1 MFRSA
6 PYGVDLYV
14 LKAPSARARAVRS
27 WSLARPVRDEAV
39 YAIVNTGGRQ
49 HRAEVGRIM
58 KTQKLAVD
66 VGTEVVLDQVLAIH
80 DGDKLR
86 VGTPILEGA
95 SVTGRVIQQGRDPKI
110 RVAKFKKKKGYRK
123 TIGHRQSFT
132 VVQVTGIEP
141 G

>member
-1 MFRSA
+1 M
-6 PYGVDLYV
+6 
-14 LKAPSARARAVRS
+14 
-27 WSLARPVRDEAV
+27 